1 MTKLCLASPELSECL
16 CDRHTLDTALE
27 KLVELDASC
36 RDPLDM
42 LALLEDLHA
51 SLEAL
56 ALNLL
61 CYLIALVGL
70 CLCDALDVQHLL
82 LGAKIKSNISYE

>member
-1 MTKLCLASPELSECL
+1 
-16 CDRHTLDTALE
+16 
-27 KLVELDASC
+27 
-36 RDPLDM
+36 M